1 MNNFRE
7 MNNQTKRLIGL
18 AIAGAGAL
26 TYAGIKKPWKRSVP
40 VSEAQVKQE
49 SERATPE
56 SKVQDKSEEAPPVES
71 PRHLMPEKE
80 LQQAASAMKEGIS
93 RKITDFKQIFDDEKK
108 K

>member
-1 MNNFRE
+1 

-26 TYAGIKKPWKRSVP
+26 AYAGIKKPWKRSLP
-40 VSEAQVKQE
+40 ESEAQVKQE
-49 SERATPE
+49 SERAMAE
-56 SKVQDKSEEAPPVES
+56 SKAQDKPEEVPPIGS

>member
-1 MNNFRE
+1 MNNFGE

-26 TYAGIKKPWKRSVP
+26 TYAGIKKPWKRCVP

-56 SKVQDKSEEAPPVES
+56 SKVQDKEAPPIES
-71 PRHLMPEKE
+71 PRHLMPERE

-93 RKITDFKQIFDDEKK
+93 RKITDFKENFNDEKK

>member
-1 MNNFRE
+1 MNNFGE
-7 MNNQTKRLIGL
+7 MNTQTKRLIGL

-40 VSEAQVKQE
+40 ESEAQVKQE
-49 SERATPE
+49 SERATPG
-56 SKVQDKSEEAPPVES
+56 SRVQDKEAPPIES
-71 PRHLMPEKE
+71 PRHLMPERE

-93 RKITDFKQIFDDEKK
+93 RKITDFKENFNDEKK

>member
-1 MNNFRE
+1 MNNFGE
-7 MNNQTKRLIGL
+7 MNTQTKRLIGL

-40 VSEAQVKQE
+40 ESEAQVKRE
-49 SERATPE
+49 SERATPK
-56 SKVQDKSEEAPPVES
+56 SKAQDNSDEAPPIGS

-80 LQQAASAMKEGIS
+80 LQQAASAMREGIS
-93 RKITDFKQIFDDEKK
+93 RKLTDFKEIFNDEKK